1 MYIQNVWI
9 ILFGIERSFAYSVS
23 LHFQGC
29 PTQFGFCLISLPQ
42 IFEHIYFPICLF
54 VKENIY
60 FDHSR
65 PRNTQILYSQEYGIS
80 HAAAV
85 LDVGI
90 AWARTPFFV
99 KNKRNVRRQCCR
111 EATRKK
117 TSMAFAK
124 GSRAHC
130 LLLMLYMCDVIDAG
144 CMVTVHVLGPH
155 CVYPDTT
162 DRTDTLG
169 PNGHIDGWA
178 RTHTRKISCH
188 NVSSYFDSDTVHLYW
203 YRLTIILSKFV
214 FTKLVVGT
222 HRSRLVCVRVRTVP
236 MK

>member
-65 PRNTQILYSQEYGIS
+65 PRNTQILDSQEYGIS

-90 AWARTPFFV
+90 A
-99 KNKRNVRRQCCR
+99 
-111 EATRKK
+111 
-117 TSMAFAK
+117 
-124 GSRAHC
+124 
-130 LLLMLYMCDVIDAG
+130 
-144 CMVTVHVLGPH
+144 
-155 CVYPDTT
+155 
-162 DRTDTLG
+162 
-169 PNGHIDGWA
+169 
-178 RTHTRKISCH
+178 
-188 NVSSYFDSDTVHLYW
+188 
-203 YRLTIILSKFV
+203 
-214 FTKLVVGT
+214 
-222 HRSRLVCVRVRTVP
+222 
-236 MK
+236 